1 MSPRRNAP
9 WLADTEDDGPLTGSG
24 TTSLRESDVTDVV
37 IVGNGPAGAAAARLL
52 ASWSRTVVML
62 GRATARR
69 PLAES
74 LPPSCTKLFDQ
85 LGIRSAIDAAGFI
98 RSTGNTVQW
107 AAGPRSAE
115 PFEANALG
123 YQVARDAFD
132 AVLIDSARAAG
143 ARTRSD
149 ATVSSVER
157 DNAEH
162 WRVTYRGESGDE
174 TVRGR
179 WVLDCSGRSG
189 VVARRGWRRMEPA
202 ARTIAVVGIWER
214 GEPWPVDDDTHTLVE
229 SYDDGWAWSVP
240 VSPGRRY
247 VTVMLDPSITTIPG
261 RASLSDAYRAEIAR
275 TTMVRALV
283 DGATLTDAPWGCDA
297 SPYSAARTY
306 DDQVLLVGDAAS
318 FVDPLSSFGIKKA
331 LASAWLASVAVHTAL
346 ADERMRG
353 PALEFFAR
361 RERAMYEH
369 LQRQSAALSQEAAG
383 AHASDYW
390 GSRGES
396 VTIQGESDLDV
407 MTLRGDS
414 RILSAFEELKR
425 RQSVQLRPADSM
437 VVVDRP
443 IVRGNRIVL
452 EQHLS
457 GPRLAD
463 PVRYCRSVD
472 LVLMTRLAARHDQVP
487 DLFDA
492 YNRVAPPAPLPDFL
506 GALSTLVGLGML
518 SLA

>member
-1 MSPRRNAP
+1 LTESAANSPRE
-9 WLADTEDDGPLTGSG
+9 AD
-24 TTSLRESDVTDVV
+24 VVDVV
-37 IVGNGPAGAAAARLL
+37 IIGDGPAGAAAARLL
-52 ASWSRTVVML
+52 ALWSRTVVML

-98 RSTGNTVQW
+98 RATGNTVQW
-107 AAGPRSAE
+107 AAGPKSME
-115 PFEANALG
+115 PFETNALG

-132 AVLIDSARAAG
+132 AVLITAARAAG
-143 ARTRSD
+143 ADVRSD
-149 ATVSSVER
+149 ATVSNVQQ
-157 DNAEH
+157 DTAGH
-162 WRVTYRGESGDE
+162 WCVTYRGGSGDDA
-174 TVRGR
+174 VHAR

-202 ARTIAVVGIWER
+202 ARTIAVVGVWER
-214 GEPWPVDDDTHTLVE
+214 NEPWPVDDDTHTLVE

-240 VSPGRRY
+240 VSHTRRY
-247 VTVMLDPSITTIPG
+247 VTVMLDPSITAIPG
-261 RASLSDAYRAEIAR
+261 RASLAESYRREIAR
-275 TTMVRALV
+275 TTMLRALV
-283 DGATLTDAPWGCDA
+283 DGATLTEAPWGCDA
-297 SPYSAARTY
+297 SPYSAERTS
-306 DDQVLLVGDAAS
+306 DDRVLLVGDAAS

-346 ADERMRG
+346 ADERMLE
-353 PALEFFAR
+353 PALELFAR
-361 RERAMYEH
+361 RERSMYDH
-369 LQRQSAALSQEAAG
+369 LQRQSAALSRDAAG

-390 GSRGES
+390 ASRGES
-396 VTIQGESDLDV
+396 VTMQGESDLDV
-407 MTLRGDS
+407 MTLRADP
-414 RILSAFEELKR
+414 RIVGAFEELKR

-452 EQHLS
+452 ERHLS
-457 GPRLAD
+457 GPQFAD

-472 LVLMTRLAARHDQVP
+472 LVLMTQLAPRHDQVP